1 MIDVIITMI
10 FVALVVS
17 IWLLRNNVE
26 KDLKEMSEE
35 RPPVVILTKNEF
47 ESENVRINNEPVV
60 NNVYAESDIETQ
72 QPPISISGE
81 TTETGPAA
89 FTDDNGTD
97 VYEEKVIGDEI
108 PDNNIVEEPAK
119 EIEEESV
126 EPEEPKKEIP
136 VVDYASIADY
146 FSGKLNTPETVN
158 INSEEKE
165 VAQEQAKES
174 ETVVWRGDAL

>member
-72 QPPISISGE
+72 QPPVSISGE
-81 TTETGPAA
+81 TTEPGPAA
-89 FTDDNGTD
+89 FTDDNGID

-126 EPEEPKKEIP
+126 EPEPKKEVP

-158 INSEEKE
+158 INGEEKE
-165 VAQEQAKES
+165 ANQKQAKES
-174 ETVVWRGDAL
+174 ETVVWKGDAL

>member
-1 MIDVIITMI
+1 MIDVIIAMV

-17 IWLLRNNVE
+17 IWLLRNNAE

-35 RPPVVILTKNEF
+35 RPPVVILTKNKF

-81 TTETGPAA
+81 TIETGPVA

-97 VYEEKVIGDEI
+97 VYEEKAIGDEI

-119 EIEEESV
+119 EIEEAI
-126 EPEEPKKEIP
+126 EPDEPKKEIP

-158 INSEEKE
+158 INGEEKE

-174 ETVVWRGDAL
+174 ETVVWSGDAL